1 MAGTAEIEVLPISSS
16 SDYMFLGGARVG
28 GTFDLPCL
36 FSIVFPYIFK
46 IVCLRFARNRDPG

>member
-16 SDYMFLGGARVG
+16 SDYTFLRGARVG

-36 FSIVFPYIFK
+36 NSIVLPYIFK
-46 IVCLRFARNRDPG
+46 IVCLRFAWDRDPG